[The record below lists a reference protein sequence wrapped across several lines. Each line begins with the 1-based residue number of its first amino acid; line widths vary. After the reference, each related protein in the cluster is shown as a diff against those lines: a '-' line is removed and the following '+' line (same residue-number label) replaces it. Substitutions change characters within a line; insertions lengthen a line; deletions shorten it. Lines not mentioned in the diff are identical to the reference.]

1 MGGGALR
8 LTGRPER
15 GREDSSEGQWQNLR
29 ASWEAHPLG
38 GREAETSSAQ
48 DRGDAWRPRVR
59 PPLPP
64 PAADTAEITQPA
76 GAPATNGDPSPF
88 AQVAV

>member
-8 LTGRPER
+8 LTGRRER